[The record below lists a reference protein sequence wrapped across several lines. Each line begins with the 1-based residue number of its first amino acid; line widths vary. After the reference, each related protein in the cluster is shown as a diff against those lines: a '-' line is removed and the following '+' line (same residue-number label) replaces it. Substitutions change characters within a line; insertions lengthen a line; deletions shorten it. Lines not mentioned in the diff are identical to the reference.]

1 MSKTPAKTVGK
12 SPASLT
18 AIPLGGL
25 GEFGMNMLVLRL
37 GDDIIVIDAGMMFPE
52 SELLGV
58 DLVIPDISYL
68 KQNRAKVRAIVLTHG
83 HEDHIGAL
91 PYILRDLN
99 VPIYGTRFT
108 LALVKKRLE
117 EAGLLDSTT
126 LREVMP
132 GRTIEIGPYE
142 IEFVSVTHS
151 TLDCVAL
158 AIRTPLGVIVHT
170 GDFKIDQTPVD
181 NASFDLH
188 TLAKYGREGVLALFS
203 DSTNVERP
211 GFTPSE
217 RAVVPRIED
226 LCRSAPRRVILSC
239 FASSIHRIQQVI
251 DIAARVNR
259 KVAFVGRSM
268 IDNVEIA
275 HSLGLLQI
283 PDGMV
288 VRPQDIRG
296 FDPKRLV
303 ILASGSQAEPMS
315 SLSRIAVDNH
325 RHVSVEE
332 NDTVILSARI
342 IPGNEKPIF
351 RMLDHMFRRR
361 ALVYYDNSGGMIHV
375 SGHASQEEQKLI
387 LQLVKPRYFVPVH
400 GEYRHLFRHAAL
412 AHQLGAVSAEILLLE
427 DGQAVEF
434 TEERAHRR
442 DPVPA
447 GRVLVDSGSLEEIEE
462 VVIRDR
468 KHLSEDGIVVPI
480 IAIDKHTGKL
490 ESQPEIVTRGLM
502 SENGQELLVGARE
515 VLMKTV
521 AESSSE
527 ENSDW
532 GVIKEKI
539 RVDLKRYINKQTSK
553 RPLILPVILE
563 V

>member
-1 MSKTPAKTVGK
+1 MAKPTQ
-12 SPASLT
+12 SLL

-25 GEFGMNMLVLRL
+25 GEFGMNMMALRY
-37 GDDIIVIDAGMMFPE
+37 GDDIVVVDAGMMFPE

-58 DLVIPDISYL
+58 DLVIPEITYL
-68 KQNRAKVRAIVLTHG
+68 KQNRQHVRAILLTHG

-117 EAGLLDSTT
+117 EAGLLDSAV

-132 GRTIEIGPYE
+132 GRLVEIGPYE
-142 IEFVSVTHS
+142 VEFIPVTHS
-151 TLDCVAL
+151 TVDCVAL
-158 AIRTPLGVIVHT
+158 AIRTPLGVVIHT
-170 GDFKIDQTPVD
+170 GDFKIDQTPVGG
-181 NASFDLH
+181 APFDLH
-188 TLAKYGREGVLALFS
+188 TFAKYGNEGVLALFS

-217 RAVVPRIED
+217 RSIVPRIEE
-226 LCRSAPRRVILSC
+226 LARSAPRRVILSC

-251 DIAARVNR
+251 DIADRIGR

-268 IDNVEIA
+268 VDNVEIA
-275 HSLGLLQI
+275 HDLGYLRI

-296 FDPKRLV
+296 FDPKRV
-303 ILASGSQAEPMS
+303 FVLASGSQAEPMS

-325 RHVSVEE
+325 RFVSVDE

-342 IPGNEKPIF
+342 IPGNEKAIF

-361 ALVYYDNSGGMIHV
+361 ALVYYDNSAGTIHV
-375 SGHASQEEQKLI
+375 SGHASQEEQKLV
-387 LQLVKPRYFVPVH
+387 LRLVKPKYFIPVH

-412 AHQLGAVSAEILLLE
+412 AHQLGAVSGEILLLE
-427 DGQAVEF
+427 NGHCIEF
-434 TEERAHRR
+434 TEDGAFRR

-462 VVIRDR
+462 IVVRDR
-468 KHLSEDGIVVPI
+468 KHLSEEGVVIPI
-480 IAIDKHTGKL
+480 IAIDKNTGKL
-490 ESQPEIVTRGLM
+490 ESAPEVVSRGLM
-502 SENGQELLVGARE
+502 SEDNGDLLTGARE
-515 VLMKTV
+515 IVMKTF
-521 AESSSE
+521 ETSNRE
-527 ENSDW
+527 ERADW
-532 GVIKEKI
+532 SVIKEKI

>member
-1 MSKTPAKTVGK
+1 LSKNNQT
-12 SPASLT
+12 LL

-25 GEFGMNMLVLRL
+25 GEFGMNMMVFRY
-37 GDDIIVIDAGMMFPE
+37 GDDIVVVDAGMMFPE

-58 DLVIPDISYL
+58 DLVIPDITYL
-68 KQNRAKVRAIVLTHG
+68 KQNRHLVRAIVLTHG

-117 EAGLLDSTT
+117 EANLLDSAT
-126 LREVMP
+126 LREVIP
-132 GRTIEIGPYE
+132 GRRVEMGPFE
-142 IEFVSVTHS
+142 IEFISVTHS
-151 TLDCVAL
+151 TIDCVAL
-158 AIRTPLGVIVHT
+158 AIRTPLGVIIHT

-181 NASFDLH
+181 NVPFDLH
-188 TLAKYGREGVLALFS
+188 AFARYGNEGVLALFS

-217 RAVVPRIED
+217 RTIVPRIEE
-226 LCRSAPRRVILSC
+226 LARSAPRRVVLSC

-251 DIAARVNR
+251 DIAERVGR
-259 KVAFVGRSM
+259 KIAFVGRSM
-268 IDNVEIA
+268 VDNVEIA
-275 HSLGLLQI
+275 HDLDCLRI

-288 VRPQDIRG
+288 VRPQDIRS
-296 FDPKRLV
+296 FEPRKLI

-325 RHVSVEE
+325 RFVSVDE

-342 IPGNEKPIF
+342 IPGNEKAIF

-361 ALVYYDNSGGMIHV
+361 ALVYYDNSAGTIHV

-387 LQLVKPRYFVPVH
+387 LRLVKPKYFIPVH

-412 AHQLGAVSAEILLLE
+412 AHQLGAVSEEILMME
-427 DGQAVEF
+427 DGKCIEF
-434 TEERAHRR
+434 TEDGAFRR
-442 DPVPA
+442 DPVTA
-447 GRVLVDSGSLEEIEE
+447 GRVLVDSGSLEEIEAI
-462 VVIRDR
+462 VVRDR
-468 KHLSEDGIVVPI
+468 KHLSEEGVVIPI

-490 ESQPEIVTRGLM
+490 ESAPEVVSRGLM
-502 SENGQELLVGARE
+502 SENNGELLAGAKE
-515 VLMKTV
+515 IVMKTF
-521 AESSSE
+521 ELSNLE
-527 ENSDW
+527 ERADW
-532 GVIKEKI
+532 SVIKEKI
-539 RVDLKRYINKQTSK
+539 RVDLKRYISKQTSK